1 MTRDPAGPGS
11 RGLAALPPEIPAAPA
26 YRIENAR
33 APACLLA
40 SHAVAADA
48 RGWAD
53 VDIVVEDGRIASIG
67 AAGGFHLDGEALPKV
82 DVGGRIVLP
91 RLVDVHTHI
100 DKGHIWPR
108 RPNPDGTFQGA
119 LAATE
124 ADREA
129 NWSADDVARRMDF
142 SLRCAL
148 AHGTGALRTHIDSI
162 GKQTAISWPVFA
174 ELREAWRDVI
184 ALQAAALFPIDLV
197 WTDAA
202 QFRQIVSTV
211 ARYGGALGGVTY
223 LGAAPGPR
231 LDAALDTLMQAA
243 AAEGLDLD
251 LHVDESLEPQA
262 RTLER
267 IADAAIRNRFRGRI
281 LAGHC
286 CSLSVLDDVARTR
299 VGEKVAE
306 ARIAVVSLPMCNMY
320 LQDRASGRT
329 PRWRGVAPLHELRA
343 VGAPVMVASDNTR
356 DPFHAY
362 GDLDMLEVYREATRI
377 LHLDHSTEDWL
388 RAVAATPADVMGL
401 DRAGRLES
409 GDPADM
415 ILLRARS
422 TDELL
427 ARPHTDRTVL
437 LAGRPLDVRPPDYAE
452 LDDLMQR

>member
-1 MTRDPAGPGS
+1 MSET
-11 RGLAALPPEIPAAPA
+11 PPPRTFAELRRSFPEERAF
-26 YRIENAR
+26 RIENAR
-33 APACLLA
+33 APLCLLA
-40 SHAVAADA
+40 AHGVAGDA
-48 RGWAD
+48 HGFARVD
-53 VDIVVEDGRIASIG
+53 VMVEDGRIAGIG
-67 AAGGFHLDGEALPKV
+67 AAGGFHLDGEDLPKL
-82 DVGGRIVLP
+82 DVGGRILLP

-108 RPNPDGTFQGA
+108 RANPDGTFMGA
-119 LAATE
+119 LTSAE

-142 SLRCAL
+142 SLRSAY
-148 AHGTGALRTHIDSI
+148 AHGTGALRTHIDSV

-174 ELREAWRDVI
+174 ELRESWRGRM
-184 ALQAAALFPIDLV
+184 ALQATALFPIDLIWQDEAEFREIV
-197 WTDAA
+197 AA
-202 QFRQIVSTV
+202 V
-211 ARYGGALGGVTY
+211 ARHGGVLGGVTY
-223 LGAAPGPR
+223 LGEAPGAR
-231 LDAALDTLMQAA
+231 LDAALDTLFQAA

-267 IADAAIRNRFRGRI
+267 IADAALRTRFAGRV

-286 CSLSVLDDVARTR
+286 CSLAIHDEAERKR
-299 VGEKVAE
+299 VVDKVAE

-343 VGAPVMVASDNTR
+343 AGAPVMVASDNTR

-362 GDLDMLEVYREATRI
+362 GDLDMLEVFREATRI
-377 LHLDHSTEDWL
+377 LHLDHSSHDWL
-388 RAVAATPADVMGL
+388 RAVAATPADLMDL
-401 DRAGRLES
+401 DRAGRLEA

-415 ILLRARS
+415 ILLPARS

-427 ARPHTDRTVL
+427 ARPHADRLVIV
-437 LAGRPLDVRPPDYAE
+437 AGEAIDARPPDYAE